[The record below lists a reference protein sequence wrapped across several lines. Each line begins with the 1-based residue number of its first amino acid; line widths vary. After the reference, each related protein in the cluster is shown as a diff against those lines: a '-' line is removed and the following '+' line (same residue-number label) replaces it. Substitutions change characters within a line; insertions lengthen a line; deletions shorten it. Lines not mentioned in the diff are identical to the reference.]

1 MFPKKGFTLI
11 ELLIV
16 IAIIAV
22 LSTVVI
28 LTLNPAELMRQAR
41 DSNRVS
47 DMSTLKTAISIY
59 LVNVPNPSLAITYG
73 YSACYLSTIGSNG
86 TTTARCGVF
95 NINNSYTNVTSTADS
110 YRKVD
115 SNGWLPVQFTLI
127 NSGAPF
133 GHLPIDPLNNA
144 SYYYAYA
151 ATSTGGLTFE
161 IDAFMES
168 VKYGVLATKD
178 GGDNDSVYEA
188 GTKLTL

>member
-1 MFPKKGFTLI
+1 MPPTLGKGFTLI

-47 DMSTLKTAISIY
+47 DMSTLRTAISIY
-59 LVNVPNPSLAITYG
+59 LTDVPLPSLAPS
-73 YSACYLSTIGSNG
+73 YSVCYLSTLSGNG
-86 TTTARCGVF
+86 TTTPNCGVF
-95 NINNSYTNVTSTADS
+95 MNAGATINASTTSAF
-110 YRKVD
+110 YRNVD
-115 SNGWLPVQFTLI
+115 SNGWLPVKFTSI
-127 NSGAPF
+127 ISGAPF
-133 GHLPIDPLNNA
+133 GQLPVDPLNN
-144 SYYYAYA
+144 SNYYYAYA
-151 ATSTGGLTFE
+151 ATSTGGLAFE
-161 IDAFMES
+161 VDALMES

-178 GGDNDSVYEA
+178 GGDNNSVYEV